1 MINKVDKQFLTYFRN
16 LKQVFLYITDNCNL
30 ECQHCIY
37 KPNVKF
43 GFGNKEISF
52 AEVIALLSDFREI
65 GATKLSIL
73 GGEPTL
79 YGIESN
85 RNYDL
90 LLQVIEAAKNMGYEY
105 LRIVTNGTFR
115 PELLH
120 EERFKYLNE
129 ISFSLDGY
137 DEITNDAVRKRGVF
151 KKAIN
156 NIRIARE
163 IGYEVHITTCV
174 YNKLLEKDS
183 NGDYLLERM
192 MYLGEDLGVQTV
204 NFHVLINDGTPI
216 ETWQGGLFCTPGLW
230 QKAYQDISENILN
243 NKYKVHVRIPPTF
256 IDEAEFESNKKYY
269 GFCPVKLGERL
280 LVHPDGILRIC
291 SALLA
296 SKYGIATFNN
306 FEINWNHTK
315 TNELTD
321 HKLDEFTPCTN
332 RGKVSYGKGRCILC
346 FSFKPN
352 QNEHVWRDKTH
363 WDNRKIA
370 DGQEDLTYQFPDI
383 PTLDHVKHEIV

>member
-1 MINKVDKQFLTYFRN
+1 MRNTIDSKFLNYFRN

-43 GFGNKEISF
+43 GFGNKEIPF
-52 AEVIALLSDFREI
+52 DEAIALISDFRDM

-79 YGIESN
+79 YGLREHKSYELI
-85 RNYDL
+85 
-90 LLQVIEAAKNMGYEY
+90 LQLIEAARSFGYEY
-105 LRIVTNGTFR
+105 IRIVTNGTFK

-120 EERFKYLNE
+120 EPRFKLLNE

-137 DEITNDAVRKRGVF
+137 DEITNDKVRKRGVF
-151 KKAIN
+151 NKAVN
-156 NIRIARE
+156 NIRVAKQ

-174 YNKLLEKDS
+174 YNQLLEKDE
-183 NGDYLLERM
+183 NNDYLLERV
-192 MYLGEDLGVQTV
+192 MYLGEKLNVQTV
-204 NFHVLINDGTPI
+204 NFHALINDGTPI
-216 ETWQGGLFCTPGLW
+216 ETWQGGLYCTPSLW
-230 QKAYQDISENILN
+230 EKACKDIMNNITN
-243 NKYKVHVRIPPTF
+243 KKYKVHVRIPTTF
-256 IDEAEFESNKKYY
+256 ISEEEFNSNKAYY

-291 SALLA
+291 SALL
-296 SKYGIATFNN
+296 STKYGIANFNN
-306 FEINWNHTK
+306 FEISWNDAK

-332 RGKVSYGKGRCILC
+332 RSKVGYGKGRCIIC

-352 QNEHVWRDKTH
+352 QNEPVWKDKIK
-363 WDNRKIA
+363 WDERKTNGENY
-370 DGQEDLTYQFPDI
+370 DY
-383 PTLDHVKHEIV
+383 PTLDPIPFPAKQNT

>member
-1 MINKVDKQFLTYFRN
+1 MINKVDNKFLAYFRN

-43 GFGNKEISF
+43 GFGNKEIPF
-52 AEVIALLSDFREI
+52 AEVIALISDFREM

-79 YGIESN
+79 YGVKGN
-85 RNYDL
+85 GNYDL
-90 LLQVIEAAKNMGYEY
+90 LLQVIEAAKSMGYEY
-105 LRIVTNGTFR
+105 IRIVTNGTFDSK
-115 PELLH
+115 LLY
-120 EERFKYLNE
+120 EERFQLLNE

-151 KKAIN
+151 KKAVR
-156 NIRIARE
+156 NITIARK
-163 IGYEVHITTCV
+163 IGYQVHITTCV
-174 YNKLLEKDS
+174 YNKLLDRDV
-183 NGDYLLERM
+183 NNDYLLERM
-192 MYLGEDLGVQTV
+192 MYLGEELGVETV

-216 ETWQGGLFCTPGLW
+216 ETWQGGLFCSPALW
-230 QKAYQDISENILN
+230 EQAYADITENIKR

-256 IDEAEFESNKKYY
+256 ISEVEFNSNKSYY

-291 SALLA
+291 SALLS

-306 FEINWNHTK
+306 FEINWNNTK

-321 HKLDEFTPCTN
+321 HDLQAFTPCTN
-332 RGKVSYGKGRCILC
+332 RGKVSYGKGRCVLC
-346 FSFKPN
+346 FSFKPD
-352 QNEHVWRDKTH
+352 QDEHVWKDKTH
-363 WDNRKIA
+363 WDERRPSVNLSSFATK
-370 DGQEDLTYQFPDI
+370 YPDY
-383 PTLDHVKHEIV
+383 PTLDYIQYETV

>member
-1 MINKVDKQFLTYFRN
+1 MINKIDGQFLAYFKN
-16 LKQVFLYITDNCNL
+16 LQQIFLYITDNCNL

-52 AEVIALLSDFREI
+52 AEVIALISDFREM

-79 YGIESN
+79 YGIKEHG
-85 RNYDL
+85 NYEL
-90 LLQVIEAAKNMGYEY
+90 LLQVIEAAKNLGYEY
-105 LRIVTNGTFR
+105 IRIVTNGTFQ
-115 PELLH
+115 PQLLH
-120 EERFKYLNE
+120 EERFHFLNE

-151 KKAIN
+151 KKAVK
-156 NIRIARE
+156 NIILAKE
-163 IGYEVHITTCV
+163 LGYEVHITTCV
-174 YNKLLEKDS
+174 YNKLLQKDEK
-183 NGDYLLERM
+183 NDYLLERM
-192 MYLGEDLGVQTV
+192 MYLGEHLGVQTV

-216 ETWQGGLFCTPGLW
+216 ETWQGGLFCTPSLW
-230 QKAYQDISENILN
+230 EKAYQDITTNILN

-256 IDEAEFESNKKYY
+256 VSNTEFSSNEKYY

-291 SALLA
+291 SALL
-296 SKYGIATFNN
+296 STKYGIATFNN

-321 HKLDEFTPCTN
+321 HDLNKFTPCTN
-332 RGKVSYGKGRCILC
+332 RGKVSYGKGRCVLC

-352 QNEHVWRDKTH
+352 QTEHVWKDKTQ
-363 WDNRKIA
+363 WDKRRLDDSQNKTREINTTYPTENYVPVEIA
-370 DGQEDLTYQFPDI
+370 
-383 PTLDHVKHEIV
+383 

>member
-1 MINKVDKQFLTYFRN
+1 MINKIDKQFSTYFRS

-52 AEVIALLSDFREI
+52 AEVISLISDFREM
-65 GATKLSIL
+65 GASKLSIL

-79 YGIESN
+79 YGMHN
-85 RNYDL
+85 NKNYEQ
-90 LLQVIEAAKNMGYEY
+90 LLQVIEAAKDMGYEY
-105 LRIVTNGTFR
+105 IRIVTNGTFQTS
-115 PELLH
+115 LLY
-120 EERFKYLNE
+120 EKRFQLLNE

-151 KKAIN
+151 KKAVN
-156 NIRIARE
+156 NIKVAKKL
-163 IGYEVHITTCV
+163 GFEVHITTCV

-183 NGDYLLERM
+183 NNEYLLERVM
-192 MYLGEDLGVQTV
+192 FLGQELNVQTV

-216 ETWQGGLFCTPGLW
+216 ETWQGGLFCSPALW
-230 QKAYQDISENILN
+230 QQAYYDISQNILN

-256 IDEAEFESNKKYY
+256 ISEDEFNSNKSYY

-306 FEINWNHTK
+306 FEINWNNTK

-321 HKLDEFTPCTN
+321 HKLGEYTPCTN
-332 RGKVSYGKGRCILC
+332 RGKVSYGKDRCVLC
-346 FSFKPN
+346 FSFKPD
-352 QNEHVWRDKTH
+352 QDEHIWKHKTQ
-363 WDNRKIA
+363 WDQRKTNI
-370 DGQEDLTYQFPDI
+370 
-383 PTLDHVKHEIV
+383 IVNGSPGLPPNVIEHHNSLEVF

>member
-1 MINKVDKQFLTYFRN
+1 MINQVDRKFIDYFKN

-43 GFGNKEISF
+43 GFGNKEIPF
-52 AEVIALLSDFREI
+52 AEVIALLSDFKKM
-65 GATKLSIL
+65 GAIKLSIL

-79 YGIESN
+79 YGMREHK
-85 RNYDL
+85 NYDL
-90 LLQVIEAAKNMGYEY
+90 LLQVIQASHEMGYEY
-105 LRIVTNGTFR
+105 IRIVTNGTFQS
-115 PELLH
+115 ELLY
-120 EERFKYLNE
+120 EDRFKLLNE

-151 KKAIN
+151 RKAIN
-156 NIRIARE
+156 NIKIAKK

-174 YNKLLEKDS
+174 YNKLLEKDI
-183 NGDYLLERM
+183 NGDFLLERVM
-192 MYLGEDLGVQTV
+192 HLGEELNVQTV

-216 ETWQGGLFCTPGLW
+216 ETWQGGLYCTPSIW
-230 QKAYQDISENILN
+230 EEAYKTINQNINN
-243 NKYKVHVRIPPTF
+243 NKYKVHVRIPTTF
-256 IDEAEFESNKKYY
+256 ISEEEFNNNKPYY
-269 GFCPVKLGERL
+269 GFCPVKLGERV
-280 LVHPDGILRIC
+280 LVHPDGIIRIC

-306 FEINWNHTK
+306 FQIRWNDGK

-321 HKLDEFTPCTN
+321 HKLGEYTPCTN
-332 RGKVSYGKGRCILC
+332 RGKVSYGKGRCVLC

-352 QNEHVWRDKTH
+352 QNEPVWKNQTK
-363 WDNRKIA
+363 WDLRNIEE
-370 DGQEDLTYQFPDI
+370 GVL
-383 PTLDHVKHEIV
+383 V